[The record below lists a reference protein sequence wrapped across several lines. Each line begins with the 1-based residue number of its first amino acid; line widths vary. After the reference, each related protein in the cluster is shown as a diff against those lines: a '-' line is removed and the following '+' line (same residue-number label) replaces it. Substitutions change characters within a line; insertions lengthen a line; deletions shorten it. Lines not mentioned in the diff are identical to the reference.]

1 MKHDVIQNLINGE
14 WVGAR
19 SGRTIPNINPAT
31 GEPIGQVVMSGREEA
46 EAAVRAAKAALPGW
60 RRTPAPRRGEI
71 LARAAALLTARK
83 EELATALTLEEGKT
97 LQEARGEVQKGIN
110 VIEFMAGEGRR
121 WNGETIPSEL
131 PATFCWT
138 QREPLGVV
146 GLITP
151 WNFPVAIPS
160 WKVAPALLCGNTIV
174 LKPASNTP
182 WCAKILVEAYLQA
195 GLPPGVLNV
204 VFGPGSAVG
213 DTLVTHPDVAALSFT
228 GSNEVGGRL
237 YADGAKHHKKVQCE
251 MGGKNALV
259 VLADGDLELA
269 AVATV
274 QGAFGSTGQ
283 RCTATSRAVV
293 EEAVAEEFT
302 RLVLAK
308 AKELVVGDGT
318 KPGVTMG
325 PVVDQG
331 QLATVLEMIEAGRKE
346 AHLALGGQRL
356 TDGDLG
362 RGLFVA
368 PTVFTGV
375 ERDMRLAQEEIF
387 GPVLSILTVSSFD
400 QAVEVANDSRYGLS
414 SSLYTSDMGRV
425 FQFCER
431 IETGIVHINSP
442 TVGGEAQLPF
452 GGMKATGVGQREMG
466 KTAIEFYSE
475 WKTVY
480 VDYTGSKRTTN
491 IY

>member
-1 MKHDVIQNLINGE
+1 MGHELIRNLINGE
-14 WVGAR
+14 WVGAK
-19 SGRTIPNINPAT
+19 SGRTVANINPAT
-31 GEPIGQVVMSGREEA
+31 GESIGEVVMSGREET
-46 EAAVRAAKAALPGW
+46 EAAVRAAKAAFPGW
-60 RRTPAPRRGEI
+60 RRTSAPKRGEI
-71 LARAAALLTARK
+71 LARAAQILTARK

-97 LQEARGEVQKGIN
+97 LHEARGEVQKGIN

-121 WNGETIPSEL
+121 LNGETIPSEL
-131 PATFCWT
+131 SATFCWT
-138 QREPLGVV
+138 QREALGVV

-160 WKVAPALLCGNTIV
+160 WKVAPALICGNTIV

-182 WCAKILVEAYLQA
+182 WTAQILCESYLQA

-213 DTLVTHPDVAALSFT
+213 DTLVNHPDVVALSFT
-228 GSNEVGGRL
+228 GSNEVGIHLNVG
-237 YADGAKHHKKVQCE
+237 AAKHLKKVQAE
-251 MGGKNALV
+251 MGGKNPLV
-259 VLADGDLELA
+259 VLADADLDLA
-269 AVATV
+269 ATATV

-293 EEAVAEEFT
+293 EASVLEEFT
-302 RLVLAK
+302 A
-308 AKELVVGDGT
+308 LVVAKTQALVIGDGT

-325 PVVDQG
+325 PVVDNG
-331 QLATVLEMIEAGRKE
+331 QMKSVLELLEVGKGEARCI
-346 AHLALGGQRL
+346 LGGGRL

-362 RGLFVA
+362 RGLFIA
-368 PTVFTGV
+368 PTIFAGV
-375 ERDMRLAQEEIF
+375 KSEMRIAQEEVF
-387 GPVLSILTVSSFD
+387 GPALSILVAKDFD
-400 QAVEVANDSRYGLS
+400 DALEIANHTRFGLS
-414 SSLYTSDMGRV
+414 SSLYTNDMQRV
-425 FQFCER
+425 FQFVER
-431 IETGIVHINSP
+431 IETGITHVNSP

-466 KTAIEFYSE
+466 KTALDFYTE

-480 VDYTGSKRTTN
+480 VDYTGTKRTTN